1 MNITAS
7 YDSSGGNNMLKP
19 KLFTV
24 LQAGYTKDQLVK
36 DILAGFIVGIIAIP
50 LSIALA
56 IASGVSPEKGLITA
70 IIGGFLISVFGGSRV
85 QIGGPTGAFVVI
97 VYKIIQDFGYN
108 GLVIASIMAGIM
120 LIIMGLLKFGSA
132 IKFIPHPITTG
143 FTSGIAVVIFSQ
155 QIKDFLGLKMEENPS
170 EFIQRMIEY
179 GKHIGTIQIPSLV
192 IGIIALAILIGWPH
206 INKRIPGAIIAI
218 IITTVLAQLFSI
230 PVETIG
236 SRFSDL
242 KAVIPFP
249 SVPHT
254 DWKTIRSLI
263 QPAFTIAILAGI
275 ESLLSAVVSDGMIG
289 GKHRSNMELVAQ
301 GIANIGSVLFG
312 GIPATGAIARTAANV
327 RNGGRTPVAG
337 IVHSITVLLIMIVL
351 MPFAKLIPM
360 TTLAAILMVVAFNMS
375 EIRVF
380 KGLLKAPKAD
390 VVVLLLTFG
399 LTVIIDLV
407 VAIEVGIVLAAF
419 LFMKRMADS
428 TTIQSIKEELQDQPD
443 IALVNPDGIDP
454 RIQIYQIDG
463 PFFFGAADSFTN
475 TIQENIAPTRVMI
488 LRFRHVPF
496 MDATAYQAL
505 SKVYS
510 YCRRHRILLMFTQVQ
525 EQPMAMLEKNGFI
538 DLAGREN
545 FLVNMEAALPRA
557 AAYMELHEKYGK
569 HERRI
574 NKEA

>member
-1 MNITAS
+1 
-7 YDSSGGNNMLKP
+7 
-19 KLFTV
+19 
-24 LQAGYTKDQLVK
+24 
-36 DILAGFIVGIIAIP
+36 
-50 LSIALA
+50 
-56 IASGVSPEKGLITA
+56 
-70 IIGGFLISVFGGSRV
+70 
-85 QIGGPTGAFVVI
+85 
-97 VYKIIQDFGYN
+97 
-108 GLVIASIMAGIM
+108 
-120 LIIMGLLKFGSA
+120 
-132 IKFIPHPITTG
+132 
-143 FTSGIAVVIFSQ
+143 
-155 QIKDFLGLKMEENPS
+155 
-170 EFIQRMIEY
+170 
-179 GKHIGTIQIPSLV
+179 
-192 IGIIALAILIGWPH
+192 
-206 INKRIPGAIIAI
+206 
-218 IITTVLAQLFSI
+218 
-230 PVETIG
+230 
-236 SRFSDL
+236 
-242 KAVIPFP
+242 
-249 SVPHT
+249 
-254 DWKTIRSLI
+254 
-263 QPAFTIAILAGI
+263 
-275 ESLLSAVVSDGMIG
+275 
-289 GKHRSNMELVAQ
+289 
-301 GIANIGSVLFG
+301 
-312 GIPATGAIARTAANV
+312 
-327 RNGGRTPVAG
+327 
-337 IVHSITVLLIMIVL
+337 
-351 MPFAKLIPM
+351 
-360 TTLAAILMVVAFNMS
+360 
-375 EIRVF
+375 
-380 KGLLKAPKAD
+380 
-390 VVVLLLTFG
+390 
-399 LTVIIDLV
+399 

>member
-1 MNITAS
+1 
-7 YDSSGGNNMLKP
+7 MLKP